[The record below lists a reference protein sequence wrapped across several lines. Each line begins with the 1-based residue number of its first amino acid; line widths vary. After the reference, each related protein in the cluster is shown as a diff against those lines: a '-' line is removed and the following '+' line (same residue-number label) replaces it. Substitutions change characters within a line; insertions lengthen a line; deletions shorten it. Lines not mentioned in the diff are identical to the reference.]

1 MLTSGGS
8 SPFPSPG
15 LHVCCSSAAGVL
27 CWRSGAARAVCGR
40 GESCTEAASSDEQTR
55 SSSGERR
62 VYVRPRR
69 RALREPGL
77 GGQVPMGVEAERLS
91 ECREEGIGPLG
102 EVVSNVGA
110 NLGFIAGAEL
120 WLW

>member
-77 GGQVPMGVEAERLS
+77 QVHHQTQINT
-91 ECREEGIGPLG
+91 CQNPLPVDG
-102 EVVSNVGA
+102 TRHQE
-110 NLGFIAGAEL
+110 
-120 WLW
+120 